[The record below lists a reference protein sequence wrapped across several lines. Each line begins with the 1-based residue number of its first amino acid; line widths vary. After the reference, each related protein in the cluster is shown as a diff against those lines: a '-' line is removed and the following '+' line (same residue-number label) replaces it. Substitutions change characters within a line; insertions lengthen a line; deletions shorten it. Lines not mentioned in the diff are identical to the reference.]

1 MREMGNDFEK
11 AGLLKC
17 DLCGCYFFSNQDLS
31 SHRATHCESKEG
43 MWRKSSYGG
52 EFSSA
57 DSDRYLA
64 DVIKQSGKVTI
75 GFYEYSLSGNGKW
88 LKRKHVRGT

>member
-1 MREMGNDFEK
+1 MGNDFKK

-17 DLCGCYFFSNQDLS
+17 DLCGCCFFSNPDLS
-31 SHRATHCESKEG
+31 SHRATHYELKEV
-43 MWRKSSYGG
+43 MWRKSSYGS

-64 DVIKQSGKVTI
+64 DVVKKSGKVTI

-88 LKRKHVRGT
+88 LKRKYMRGT

>member
-1 MREMGNDFEK
+1 MGNYFEK

-17 DLCGCYFFSNQDLS
+17 DSCGCCFFSNRDLS
-31 SHRATHCESKEG
+31 SHRATHSVVNDVV
-43 MWRKSSYGG
+43 WRKSSYGG
-52 EFSSA
+52 EFGSA

-64 DVIKQSGKVTI
+64 DVVKKSGKVTI

-88 LKRKHVRGT
+88 LKRKYLGGR

>member
-1 MREMGNDFEK
+1 MENYFKK

-17 DLCGCYFFSNQDLS
+17 DLCGCCFFSNQDLS
-31 SHRATHCESKEG
+31 SHRTTHYRLKEG

-64 DVIKQSGKVTI
+64 DAVKKSGIVTI
-75 GFYEYSLSGNGKW
+75 GSYKYSLSGNGKW
-88 LKRKHVRGT
+88 LKRKCVGGT